1 MISTDGIYHEATGR
15 PGSSYQ
21 KGFSMAKQTEAE
33 KLKRRAIRDA
43 RTIIQKSEKAD
54 ANEAETRR
62 RIERIFENVM
72 GYDPF
77 VHLSRE
83 RAVRGAGET
92 EHVDF
97 SIQIDGNTDSP
108 PIIMVEIKRVAIDLS
123 RKHLKQVTSYA
134 IDAGCEWTLLTNG
147 REWKLYHVAFGQPP
161 ESREVQSWNL
171 LVDDLGDL
179 VKSFDLISFRSLKH
193 KSLDELWQKTSIL
206 SPRNVLE
213 AIICEQSMNV
223 IRRQLRKKSG
233 VLLKPEEVI
242 DGTKQLLNESAATE
256 LSELPIAKPAKTR
269 KRKNNQQPSLVIEVE
284 RAPVAITSDAQATV
298 DE

>member
-1 MISTDGIYHEATGR
+1 
-15 PGSSYQ
+15 
-21 KGFSMAKQTEAE
+21 MAKLSEVE

-43 RTIIQKSEKAD
+43 RTIVQQAEKAD

-97 SIQIDGNTDSP
+97 SIQIDGSTDSR

-161 ESREVQSWNL
+161 ETREVRSWNL
-171 LVDDLGDL
+171 LVDELGDL
-179 VKSFDLISFRSLKH
+179 VESFDLISFRSLKRN
-193 KSLDELWQKTSIL
+193 SLSDLWQKTSTL
-206 SPRNVLE
+206 SPKNVLE
-213 AIICEQSMNV
+213 AIVCEQSMNA

-233 VLLKPEEVI
+233 VLLQPEEVI
-242 DGTKQLLNESAATE
+242 DGIKQLLNESAATE
-256 LSELPIAKPAKTR
+256 LSELPIAKPTKTR
-269 KRKNNQQPSLVIEVE
+269 KRKNGPQPSPVIEVE
-284 RAPVAITSDAQATV
+284 RESIAITSDTQSGSESVTESV
-298 DE
+298 GVE